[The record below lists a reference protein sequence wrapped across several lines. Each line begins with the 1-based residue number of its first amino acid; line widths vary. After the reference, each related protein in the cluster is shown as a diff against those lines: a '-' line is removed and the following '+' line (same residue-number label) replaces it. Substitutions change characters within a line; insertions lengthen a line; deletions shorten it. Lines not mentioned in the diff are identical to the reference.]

1 MVTVNRFKTADG
13 LSLAYADEGPRD
25 GMPILC
31 LAGLTRNMDDFAGV
45 AARLSATHRVIR
57 LDSRGRG
64 ASDNAPD
71 PMTYDVPREAGDALA
86 LLNHLG
92 LASAVFLGTSRGGLL
107 TMVTAAIAPARIR
120 AAILNDVGPE
130 IAPGGLERIMA
141 YVGKPPAAAT
151 LDELAAQLAEA
162 GRAGAPTL
170 TPAQWREIA
179 ANTAKETPEGLAWR
193 YDLRLRDALIAQ
205 GEALRAAVEHGSAP
219 PDLWA
224 MFGLLAACPVLV
236 LRGENS
242 DILSAETLARM
253 KSVAPDR
260 VAIATVPD
268 RAHVPLLDEPESVA
282 AIDAL
287 LARAAALSTPA
298 A

>member
-1 MVTVNRFKTADG
+1 
-13 LSLAYADEGPRD
+13 
-25 GMPILC
+25 
-31 LAGLTRNMDDFAGV
+31 
-45 AARLSATHRVIR
+45 
-57 LDSRGRG
+57 
-64 ASDNAPD
+64 
-71 PMTYDVPREAGDALA
+71 
-86 LLNHLG
+86 
-92 LASAVFLGTSRGGLL
+92 
-107 TMVTAAIAPARIR
+107 
-120 AAILNDVGPE
+120 
-130 IAPGGLERIMA
+130 
-141 YVGKPPAAAT
+141 
-151 LDELAAQLAEA
+151 
-162 GRAGAPTL
+162 
-170 TPAQWREIA
+170 
-179 ANTAKETPEGLAWR
+179 
-193 YDLRLRDALIAQ
+193 
-205 GEALRAAVEHGSAP
+205 
-219 PDLWA
+219 

>member
-31 LAGLTRNMDDFAGV
+31 LAGMTRNMDDFAGV

-130 IAPGGLERIMA
+130 IAPGGLE
-141 YVGKPPAAAT
+141 PPY
-151 LDELAAQLAEA
+151 E
-162 GRAGAPTL
+162 GRP
-170 TPAQWREIA
+170 
-179 ANTAKETPEGLAWR
+179 
-193 YDLRLRDALIAQ
+193 RDADPHRVQPLPSFWRR
-205 GEALRAAVEHGSAP
+205 GALALNIHSTMVRGSHGT
-219 PDLWA
+219 
-224 MFGLLAACPVLV
+224 GC
-236 LRGENS
+236 
-242 DILSAETLARM
+242 
-253 KSVAPDR
+253 
-260 VAIATVPD
+260 
-268 RAHVPLLDEPESVA
+268 
-282 AIDAL
+282 
-287 LARAAALSTPA
+287 
-298 A
+298 